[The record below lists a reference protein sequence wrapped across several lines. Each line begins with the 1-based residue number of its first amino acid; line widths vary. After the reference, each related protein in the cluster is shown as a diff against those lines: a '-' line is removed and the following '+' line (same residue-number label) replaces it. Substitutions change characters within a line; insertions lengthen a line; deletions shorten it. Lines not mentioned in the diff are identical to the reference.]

1 MSSKNEQLK
10 KRVFMYKGYTLD
22 ELRKLSM
29 DSFIK
34 ILDARKRRSL
44 LRGLPRRQKKLL
56 ENLRKARRAAKK
68 GKNIVVRT
76 HCRDMIVLP
85 EFVGLTV
92 AIHNGATFIEVL
104 FTPEHIGHYFGEFAP
119 TNKPVRHGAPG
130 VGATKSSQYVPLK

>member
-1 MSSKNEQLK
+1 MSSDDLK
-10 KRVFMYKGYTLD
+10 KRVFMFRGYTME

-44 LRGLPRRQKKLL
+44 LRGIPRRQKKLL
-56 ENLRKARRAAKK
+56 EKLRKARRALKK
-68 GKNIVVRT
+68 GKKIVVRT
-76 HCRDMIVLP
+76 HNRDMIVLP

-92 AIHNGATFIEVL
+92 GIHNGATFIEVT
-104 FTPEHIGHYFGEFAP
+104 FTGEMIGHYFGEFAP

-130 VGATKSSQYVPLK
+130 IGATKSSQYVPLK

>member
-1 MSSKNEQLK
+1 MSSDGELK
-10 KRVFMYKGYTLD
+10 KRVFLFRGYTME

-44 LRGLPRRQKKLL
+44 LRGIPRRQKKLL
-56 ENLRKARRAAKK
+56 EKLRKARRALKK
-68 GKNIVVRT
+68 GKTIVVRT

-92 AIHNGATFIEVL
+92 GIHNGAVFLEIT
-104 FTPEHIGHYFGEFAP
+104 FTPEMIGHYFGEFAP
-119 TNKPVRHGAPG
+119 TNKKVNHGAPG
-130 VGATKSSQYVPLK
+130 IGATKSSQYVPLK